1 MDRSDPKGSSRQLCS
16 NSTAGLAALLRMS
29 EFTTAPDDWLR
40 VARSL
45 NEENQALRE
54 ALDTALWERAEAL
67 SAVAGEAASAH
78 QQLEDGRNTRR
89 PERPIVIGRQE
100 ANSSSL
106 QELLQKEKAREDE
119 IQSLTND
126 LNESRRKHAEQMARR
141 REAEAEPPRLEV
153 RVAALKEELKLAKA
167 HWDRRVRSSQMTESA
182 TAAVWSSFGVPPPAP
197 LPEPWEAE
205 WLGLG
210 SGTVRQGGFTK
221 RPGLKE
227 PRKFAVGAPGMC
239 P

>member
-1 MDRSDPKGSSRQLCS
+1 MEPKPYLRRFSS
-16 NSTAGLAALLRMS
+16 NSTAGLSELLKMS

-67 SAVAGEAASAH
+67 SAVAAQAASAH
-78 QQLEDGRNTRR
+78 QQLEQGRNTRR
-89 PERPIVIGRQE
+89 PERPIVIGKQE
-100 ANSSSL
+100 ANSA
-106 QELLQKEKAREDE
+106 LLQQLLRKEKASEDE
-119 IQSLTND
+119 IQSLTDD
-126 LNESRRKHAEQMARR
+126 LNESRHKHAEQMARR
-141 REAEAEPPRLEV
+141 REAESEPPRLEA
-153 RVAALKEELKLAKA
+153 RVAALKEELRLAKA
-167 HWDRRVRSSQMTESA
+167 DRDRRVRSSQMTESA
-182 TAAVWSSFGVPPPAP
+182 NAAVWSSFGVPPPAP

-221 RPGLKE
+221 RPGPKE
-227 PRKFAVGAPGMC
+227 PLNFAVSTPGAC
-239 P
+239 S